1 MDLIEELRMWW
12 LARRA
17 ERVLNRASREIL
29 HQRTAEVK
37 RLVGEARRAGLA
49 A

>member
-1 MDLIEELRMWW
+1 MERLELWW

-17 ERVLNRASREIL
+17 ERVLNRVSREIL
-29 HQRTAEVK
+29 HQRTAEVQ
-37 RLVGEARRAGLA
+37 RLVGEARQALLA